1 MKTNKHEPGER
12 GHRDHLRG
20 EGTKND
26 RQGGGPG
33 ERQSR
38 AGEMGAKAED
48 PDNSIRSHTEAG
60 EVHGRGTLK
69 EGSSRD
75 QRNEER
81 ETRLHLGDDYRIDPV
96 TGEQDRFVK
105 REGGVAN
112 HLGGEAEGT
121 GGGKGS
127 GGAGHGPQAHN
138 QAPSTY
144 NDPHRGN
151 NQNAWITN
159 KGKSNIN
166 NSSGS
171 TSGNPQSYK
180 DYKGGT
186 PPAKLKSGGDH
197 QHGGEFPPRTRQNP
211 NEEGSSAGSHS

>member
-1 MKTNKHEPGER
+1 MKNMKHHNGER
-12 GHRDHLRG
+12 GNRDHS
-20 EGTKND
+20 EGHGNKQD

-33 ERQSR
+33 ERQSS
-38 AGEMGAKAED
+38 AGEQGAKAEE
-48 PDNSIRSHTEAG
+48 PNNSIRSHTEAG

-69 EGSSRD
+69 DGSSRD
-75 QRNEER
+75 QRNEDR
-81 ETRLHLGDDYRIDPV
+81 ATSLHLGDDYRIDPL
-96 TGEQDRFVK
+96 TGEQNQSVK

-121 GGGKGS
+121 GGGKSS
-127 GGAGHGPQAHN
+127 GRAGHGPQSHN
-138 QAPSTY
+138 QTPSSY

-151 NQNAWITN
+151 SNSGWVKN
-159 KGKSNIN
+159 KGKSNN
-166 NSSGS
+166 SSSGS
-171 TSGNPQSYK
+171 SSGNPQGYK

-211 NEEGSSAGSHS
+211 NEEGSSAGSH